1 MGLARLEHLLKAIG
15 YKARLELLSFLL
27 EAREATLQELSE
39 VLEMPFK
46 TVSRNLKV
54 LQRAG
59 FVKSR
64 IEKGRS
70 LYSISRDS
78 IHRWNLILLA
88 LIEDAKR
95 KPTFAS
101 KTASEVVDDLVTA
114 SFEPTFN
121 NFLKALSFKK

>member
-1 MGLARLEHLLKAIG
+1 MGLARLEYLLKAVG
-15 YKARLELLSFLL
+15 YKARLELLGFLL

-78 IHRWNLILLA
+78 IHRWNLVLLA
-88 LIEDAKR
+88 LIKDAKR
-95 KPTFAS
+95 RPTT
-101 KTASEVVDDLVTA
+101 KTTGEIVSDLITA

-121 NFLKALSFKK
+121 NFLKALSFDK